1 MCLLDCLLNSDGVR
15 QSAALKAFASENL
28 HEENMKKKELQAKK
42 ACQET
47 ATFKGGILLLILP
60 LVKSY

>member
-1 MCLLDCLLNSDGVR
+1 MCLLDCLLDSNRVR
-15 QSAALKAFASENL
+15 QSAALEAFASENL
-28 HEENMKKKELQAKK
+28 HEENMQKKELQAKK

-47 ATFKGGILLLILP
+47 TTFKGGVLLLILP